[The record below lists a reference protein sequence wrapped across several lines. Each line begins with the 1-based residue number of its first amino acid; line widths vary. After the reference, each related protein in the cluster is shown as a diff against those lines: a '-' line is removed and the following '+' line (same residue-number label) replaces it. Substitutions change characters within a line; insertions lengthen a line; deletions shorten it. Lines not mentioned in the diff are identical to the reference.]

1 MIFIL
6 FFVRFLLLL
15 IDNVNRPTC
24 QQQHVVN
31 GAIPVRIQQNLRKTR
46 RKNKDDPNV
55 NRYHSG

>member
-1 MIFIL
+1 M
-6 FFVRFLLLL
+6 LL

>member
-1 MIFIL
+1 M
-6 FFVRFLLLL
+6 LL

-24 QQQHVVN
+24 QQQHVVI